1 MKNIKFDRFFFL
13 GLFVLG
19 SVFANQYVNFVRWQ
33 NPAEILWFC
42 DITAVILG
50 IGLILRNRIMVT
62 LALVMAIPA
71 QFRWILDFF
80 LEAVGLGAGRTAA
93 LFSYGLSVFWLSVN
107 LHAIMIPIS
116 FYGVWKLGFARNA
129 LPAILGYG
137 FILLTATYLFTDP
150 QENINCVF
158 YACDA
163 SYFQGEYF
171 NYFLVKVLLFWELV
185 FLASFFVCK
194 GIADFFAKNKSNK
207 NKKTSENK
215 RENLSEATNFE
226 KQKSE

>member
-19 SVFANQYVNFVRWQ
+19 SVFANQYVNFVRWH

-42 DITAVILG
+42 DMTAVILG
-50 IGLILRNRIMVT
+50 TGLILRNRIMIT

-80 LEAVGLGAGRTAA
+80 LEAVGMGSGRTAA

-129 LPAILGYG
+129 LLAILGYG
-137 FILLTATYLFTDP
+137 FVLLTATYLFTDP
-150 QENINCVF
+150 EENINCVF
-158 YACDA
+158 YACDVA
-163 SYFQGEYF
+163 YSQGKYFQ
-171 NYFLVKVLLFWELV
+171 YFLFKVLLFWELV
-185 FLASFFVCK
+185 FLVSFFACK
-194 GIADFFAKNKSNK
+194 IVADFFAKNKSSK
-207 NKKTSENK
+207 VEKMKDKDENK
-215 RENLSEATNFE
+215 IANFE